1 MNCNNKQTKNLDKEL
16 TELDV
21 LKDIQCEELELNLDD
36 DDNIFMEW
44 LLWCYDDTYKYAGDK
59 SGVFKEAGISYDDVI
74 NNDDNFMNMY
84 LWVKKAETG
93 SFEPTIMVYL
103 DTEKGCFVQPLRIT
117 TEDSKKILLDK
128 AESYI
133 NKEDNMSMAD
143 LFTYYEEENLKDE
156 ILGHI
161 NDSVKETADYING
174 KVRNVYYTENKFM
187 NEIIVQ
193 QDLFNR
199 LVENP
204 QPLYQSIMSEY
215 KDKKF
220 NVAKFQEVYNK
231 CVDSLIEDA
240 LHSEQ
245 CKIGKER
252 LANIVLDKP
261 FNDLF
266 SFVYDDNRC
275 ANGVVLFNYINISKE
290 ALVTMLDYLYD
301 YYPIVAE
308 KLSNKYDYN
317 IQSKDE
323 LISLASNKDVIAECK
338 IDFTQPDSFNICVCF
353 GNADCSVILPAVI
366 SSEELPDGV
375 KASIIEAA
383 NENIRDDNKKDLSA
397 NMAQIEF
404 ANANT
409 LSELFTAV
417 NEHHKNKEKL
427 LADKI
432 FVKAIDSP
440 DITQDAEGTVEKKY
454 TFSVDLPDEIKEDY
468 ITRFGIFSYNGSP
481 NETEHSCKQRN
492 KELINR
498 FELTLTMNVIYTK
511 EPCSAVSLQA
521 RLHNGIPKYDDGSYY
536 VSKGGGV
543 EEDGFDAS
551 TLAVYDFTGYVPLSL
566 NEQQMYKEKAEKA
579 INKMNERLQKQ
590 NKYR

>member
-59 SGVFKEAGISYDDVI
+59 SGVFKEAGVSYDDVI
-74 NNDDNFMNMY
+74 NNDYNFMNMY
-84 LWVKKAETG
+84 LWVKKTETG

-103 DTEKGCFVQPLRIT
+103 DTEKGSFVQPLKIT

-128 AESYI
+128 AEAYI
-133 NKEDNMSMAD
+133 TKEDNMSMED

-156 ILGHI
+156 IFSHT

-174 KVRNVYYTENKFM
+174 KVRNAYYTENKFM

-199 LVENP
+199 LVQNP
-204 QPLYQSIMSEY
+204 QPLYQNILNEY
-215 KDKKF
+215 KNKKF
-220 NVAKFQEVYNK
+220 SVTEFQEIYDK
-231 CVDSLIEDA
+231 CVGSLIKGV

-245 CKIGKER
+245 CRIGKEQ
-252 LANIVLDKP
+252 LANIVFDKP

-275 ANGVVLFNYINISKE
+275 ANGVVLYNYINVSKE
-290 ALVTMLDYLYD
+290 TLVTMLDYLYD

-308 KLSNKYDYN
+308 KLGNKYDYN

-323 LISLASNKDVIAECK
+323 LISFATNKDVIAECK

-353 GNADCSVILPAVI
+353 GNTDFSIILPAVI
-366 SSEELPDGV
+366 SSEELPDAV

-383 NENIRDDNKKDLSA
+383 NENIRDDNKRDF
-397 NMAQIEF
+397 QIDF
-404 ANANT
+404 ANVNT
-409 LSELFTAV
+409 LSEMFAAI

-432 FVKAIDSP
+432 SVKAIDSP
-440 DITQDAEGTVEKKY
+440 DITQDAEGTIEKKY
-454 TFSVDLPDEIKEDY
+454 TFSVDLLDEIKEDY
-468 ITRFGIFSYNGSP
+468 ISRFGIFSYNGSP
-481 NETEHSCKQRN
+481 NETEHSCMERN
-492 KELINR
+492 KDLINR

-511 EPCSAVSLQA
+511 EPCSTISLQA
-521 RLHNGIPKYDDGSYY
+521 RLHNGIPKYDDGSCY

-566 NEQQMYKEKAEKA
+566 NEQQIYKEKAEKA

>member
-59 SGVFKEAGISYDDVI
+59 SGVFKEAGVSYDDVI

-128 AESYI
+128 AEAYI
-133 NKEDNMSMAD
+133 TKEDNMSMED

-156 ILGHI
+156 IFSHT

-174 KVRNVYYTENKFM
+174 KVRNDYYTENKFM

-199 LVENP
+199 LVQNP
-204 QPLYQSIMSEY
+204 QPLYQNILNEY
-215 KDKKF
+215 KNKKF
-220 NVAKFQEVYNK
+220 SVAEFQEIYDK
-231 CVDSLIEDA
+231 CVDSLIKGV

-245 CKIGKER
+245 YRIGKEQ
-252 LANIVLDKP
+252 LANIVFDKP

-275 ANGVVLFNYINISKE
+275 ANGVVLFNYINVSKE
-290 ALVTMLDYLYD
+290 TLVTMLDYLYD

-308 KLSNKYDYN
+308 KLNNKYDYN

-323 LISLASNKDVIAECK
+323 LISFATNKDVIAECK
-338 IDFTQPDSFNICVCF
+338 IDFTRPDSFNICVCF
-353 GNADCSVILPAVI
+353 GNTDFSIILPAVI
-366 SSEELPDGV
+366 SSEELPDAV
-375 KASIIEAA
+375 KTSIIEAA
-383 NENIRDDNKKDLSA
+383 NENIRDDNKRDF
-397 NMAQIEF
+397 QIDF
-404 ANANT
+404 ANVNT
-409 LSELFTAV
+409 LSEMFAAV

-427 LADKI
+427 LTDKI
-432 FVKAIDSP
+432 SVKAIDSP
-440 DITQDAEGTVEKKY
+440 DITQDAEGTVGKKY

-468 ITRFGIFSYNGSP
+468 ISRFGIFSYNGSP
-481 NETEHSCKQRN
+481 NETEHSCMERN
-492 KELINR
+492 KDLINR

-511 EPCSAVSLQA
+511 EPCSTISLQA
-521 RLHNGIPKYDDGSYY
+521 RLHNGIPKYDDGSCY

-566 NEQQMYKEKAEKA
+566 NEQQIYKEKAEKA

>member
-1 MNCNNKQTKNLDKEL
+1 MNFNNKQAKNLADEL
-16 TELDV
+16 TEKGI

-59 SGVFKEAGISYDDVI
+59 SGIFKEAGVSFDEVI
-74 NNDDNFMNMY
+74 NNDDSFMNMY
-84 LWVKKAETG
+84 LWVQKTETG
-93 SFEPTIMVYL
+93 SFEPKIMVYL
-103 DTEKGCFVQPLRIT
+103 NTEKDCFVKPLKIT
-117 TEDSKKILLDK
+117 TDDGKKLLLDK

-404 ANANT
+404 ANVNT

-498 FELTLTMNVIYTK
+498 FELTLTMNIIYTK

-566 NEQQMYKEKAEKA
+566 NEQQMYKEKVEKA

>member
-59 SGVFKEAGISYDDVI
+59 SGVFKEAGVSYDDVI

-128 AESYI
+128 AEAYI
-133 NKEDNMSMAD
+133 TKEDNMSMED

-156 ILGHI
+156 IFSHT

-174 KVRNVYYTENKFM
+174 KVRNDYYTENKFM
-187 NEIIVQ
+187 NELIVQ

-199 LVENP
+199 LVQNP
-204 QPLYQSIMSEY
+204 QPLYQNILNEY
-215 KDKKF
+215 KNKIF
-220 NVAKFQEVYNK
+220 SVAEFQEIYDK
-231 CVDSLIEDA
+231 CVDSLIKGV

-245 CKIGKER
+245 YRIGKEQ
-252 LANIVLDKP
+252 LANIVFDKP

-275 ANGVVLFNYINISKE
+275 ANGVVLFNYINVSKE
-290 ALVTMLDYLYD
+290 TLVTMLDYLYD

-308 KLSNKYDYN
+308 KLNNKYDYN

-323 LISLASNKDVIAECK
+323 LISFATNKDVIAECK

-353 GNADCSVILPAVI
+353 GNTDFSIILPAVI
-366 SSEELPDGV
+366 SSEELPDAV

-383 NENIRDDNKKDLSA
+383 NENIRDDNKRDF
-397 NMAQIEF
+397 QIDF
-404 ANANT
+404 ANVNT
-409 LSELFTAV
+409 LSEMFAAI

-432 FVKAIDSP
+432 SVKAIDSP

-454 TFSVDLPDEIKEDY
+454 TFSVDLLDEIKEDY
-468 ITRFGIFSYNGSP
+468 ISRFGIFSYNGSP
-481 NETEHSCKQRN
+481 NETEHSCMERN
-492 KELINR
+492 KDLINR

-511 EPCSAVSLQA
+511 EPCSTISLQA
-521 RLHNGIPKYDDGSYY
+521 RLHNGIPKYDDGSCY

-566 NEQQMYKEKAEKA
+566 NEQQIYKEKAEKA

>member
-59 SGVFKEAGISYDDVI
+59 SGVFKEAGVSYDDVI

-84 LWVKKAETG
+84 LWVKKTETG

-103 DTEKGCFVQPLRIT
+103 DTEKGSFVQPLKIT

-128 AESYI
+128 AEAYI
-133 NKEDNMSMAD
+133 TKEDNMSMED

-156 ILGHI
+156 IFSHT

-174 KVRNVYYTENKFM
+174 KVRNAYYTENKFM

-199 LVENP
+199 LVQNP
-204 QPLYQSIMSEY
+204 QPLYQNILNEY
-215 KDKKF
+215 KNKKF
-220 NVAKFQEVYNK
+220 SVTEFQEIYDK
-231 CVDSLIEDA
+231 CVGSLIKGV

-245 CKIGKER
+245 CRIGKEQ
-252 LANIVLDKP
+252 LANIVFDKP

-275 ANGVVLFNYINISKE
+275 ANGVVLYNYINVSKE
-290 ALVTMLDYLYD
+290 TLVTMLDYLYD

-308 KLSNKYDYN
+308 KLGNKYDYN

-323 LISLASNKDVIAECK
+323 LISFATNKDVIAECK

-353 GNADCSVILPAVI
+353 GNNDFSIILPAVI
-366 SSEELPDGV
+366 SSEELPDAV

-383 NENIRDDNKKDLSA
+383 NENIRDDNKRDF
-397 NMAQIEF
+397 QIDF
-404 ANANT
+404 ANVNT
-409 LSELFTAV
+409 LSEMFAAI

-432 FVKAIDSP
+432 SVKAIDSP
-440 DITQDAEGTVEKKY
+440 DITQDAEGTIEKKY
-454 TFSVDLPDEIKEDY
+454 TFSVDLLDEIKEDY
-468 ITRFGIFSYNGSP
+468 ISRFGIFSYNGSP
-481 NETEHSCKQRN
+481 NETEHSCMERN
-492 KELINR
+492 KDLINR

-511 EPCSAVSLQA
+511 EPCSTISLQA
-521 RLHNGIPKYDDGSYY
+521 RLHNGIPKYDDGSCY

-566 NEQQMYKEKAEKA
+566 NEQQIYKEKAEKA

>member
-1 MNCNNKQTKNLDKEL
+1 MNFNNKQAKNLADEL
-16 TELDV
+16 TEKGI

-59 SGVFKEAGISYDDVI
+59 SGIFKEAGVSFDEVI
-74 NNDDNFMNMY
+74 NNDDSFMNMY
-84 LWVKKAETG
+84 LWVQKTETG
-93 SFEPTIMVYL
+93 SFEPKIMVYL
-103 DTEKGCFVQPLRIT
+103 NTEKDCFVKPLKIT
-117 TEDSKKILLDK
+117 TDDGKKLLLDK

-161 NDSVKETADYING
+161 NNSVKETADYING

>member
-59 SGVFKEAGISYDDVI
+59 SGVFKEAGVSYDDVI

-84 LWVKKAETG
+84 LWVKKTETG

-103 DTEKGCFVQPLRIT
+103 DTEKGSFVQPLKIT

-128 AESYI
+128 AEAYI
-133 NKEDNMSMAD
+133 TKEDNMSMED

-156 ILGHI
+156 IFSHT

-174 KVRNVYYTENKFM
+174 KVRNAYYTENKFM

-199 LVENP
+199 LVQNP
-204 QPLYQSIMSEY
+204 QPLYQNILNEY
-215 KDKKF
+215 KNKKF
-220 NVAKFQEVYNK
+220 SVTEFQEIYDK
-231 CVDSLIEDA
+231 CVGSLIKGV

-245 CKIGKER
+245 CRIGKEQ
-252 LANIVLDKP
+252 LANIVFDKP

-275 ANGVVLFNYINISKE
+275 ANGVVLYNYINVSKE
-290 ALVTMLDYLYD
+290 TLVTMLDYLYD

-308 KLSNKYDYN
+308 KLGNKYDYN

-323 LISLASNKDVIAECK
+323 LISFATNKDVIAECK

-353 GNADCSVILPAVI
+353 GNTDFSIILPAVI
-366 SSEELPDGV
+366 SSEELPDAV

-383 NENIRDDNKKDLSA
+383 NENIRDDNKRDF
-397 NMAQIEF
+397 QIDF
-404 ANANT
+404 ANVNT
-409 LSELFTAV
+409 LSEMFAAI

-432 FVKAIDSP
+432 SVKAIDSP
-440 DITQDAEGTVEKKY
+440 DITQDAEGTIEKKY
-454 TFSVDLPDEIKEDY
+454 TFSVDLLDEIKEDY
-468 ITRFGIFSYNGSP
+468 ISRFGIFSYNGSP
-481 NETEHSCKQRN
+481 NETEHSCMERN
-492 KELINR
+492 KDLINR

-511 EPCSAVSLQA
+511 EPCSTISLQA
-521 RLHNGIPKYDDGSYY
+521 RLHNGIPKYDDGSCY

-566 NEQQMYKEKAEKA
+566 NEQQIYKEKAEKA

>member
-1 MNCNNKQTKNLDKEL
+1 MNFNNKQAKNLADEL
-16 TELDV
+16 TEKGI

-59 SGVFKEAGISYDDVI
+59 SGIFKEAGVSFDEVI
-74 NNDDNFMNMY
+74 NNDDSFMNMY
-84 LWVKKAETG
+84 LWVQKTETG
-93 SFEPTIMVYL
+93 SFEPKIMVYL
-103 DTEKGCFVQPLRIT
+103 NTEKDCFVKPLKIT
-117 TEDSKKILLDK
+117 TDDGKKLLLDK

-383 NENIRDDNKKDLSA
+383 NENIRDDNKRDF
-397 NMAQIEF
+397 QIDF
-404 ANANT
+404 ANVNT
-409 LSELFTAV
+409 LSEMFAAV

-427 LADKI
+427 LTDKI
-432 FVKAIDSP
+432 SVKAIDSP

>member
-1 MNCNNKQTKNLDKEL
+1 MNFNNKQAKNLADVL
-16 TELDV
+16 TEKGI

-59 SGVFKEAGISYDDVI
+59 SGIFKEAGVSFDEVI
-74 NNDDNFMNMY
+74 NNDDSFMNMY
-84 LWVKKAETG
+84 LWVQKTETG
-93 SFEPTIMVYL
+93 SFEPKIMVYL
-103 DTEKGCFVQPLRIT
+103 NTEKDCFVKPLKIT
-117 TEDSKKILLDK
+117 TDDGKKLLLDK

>member
-1 MNCNNKQTKNLDKEL
+1 
-16 TELDV
+16 
-21 LKDIQCEELELNLDD
+21 
-36 DDNIFMEW
+36 
-44 LLWCYDDTYKYAGDK
+44 
-59 SGVFKEAGISYDDVI
+59 
-74 NNDDNFMNMY
+74 
-84 LWVKKAETG
+84 
-93 SFEPTIMVYL
+93 
-103 DTEKGCFVQPLRIT
+103 
-117 TEDSKKILLDK
+117 
-128 AESYI
+128 
-133 NKEDNMSMAD
+133 
-143 LFTYYEEENLKDE
+143 
-156 ILGHI
+156 
-161 NDSVKETADYING
+161 
-174 KVRNVYYTENKFM
+174 
-187 NEIIVQ
+187 
-193 QDLFNR
+193 
-199 LVENP
+199 
-204 QPLYQSIMSEY
+204 
-215 KDKKF
+215 
-220 NVAKFQEVYNK
+220 
-231 CVDSLIEDA
+231 
-240 LHSEQ
+240 
-245 CKIGKER
+245 
-252 LANIVLDKP
+252 
-261 FNDLF
+261 
-266 SFVYDDNRC
+266 
-275 ANGVVLFNYINISKE
+275 
-290 ALVTMLDYLYD
+290 MLDYLYD

>member
-1 MNCNNKQTKNLDKEL
+1 MNFNNKQAKNLADEL
-16 TELDV
+16 TEKGI

-59 SGVFKEAGISYDDVI
+59 SGIFKEAGVSFDEVI
-74 NNDDNFMNMY
+74 NNDDSFMNMY
-84 LWVKKAETG
+84 LWVQKTETG
-93 SFEPTIMVYL
+93 SFEPKIMVYL
-103 DTEKGCFVQPLRIT
+103 NTEKDCFVKPLKIT
-117 TEDSKKILLDK
+117 TDDGKKLLLDK

-566 NEQQMYKEKAEKA
+566 NEQQMYKEEAEKA

>member
-59 SGVFKEAGISYDDVI
+59 SGIFKEAGVSFDEVI
-74 NNDDNFMNMY
+74 NNDDSFMNMY
-84 LWVKKAETG
+84 LWVQKTETG
-93 SFEPTIMVYL
+93 SFEPKIMVYL
-103 DTEKGCFVQPLRIT
+103 NTEKDCFVKPLKIT
-117 TEDSKKILLDK
+117 TDDGKKLLLDK

>member
-59 SGVFKEAGISYDDVI
+59 SGVFKEAGVSYDDVI

-261 FNDLF
+261 FNYLF